1 MMTSRLPRDPSVME
15 REARAVELKTA
26 GKTYDE
32 IAAEVGYTNRS
43 AARKAVVRALE
54 RKPVESVEEMRKIE
68 GFRLD
73 ALTEALSKIIF
84 DPEATY
90 DEQIKAINA
99 ATRISESRAKL
110 FGLCVPLQI
119 ETSGTS
125 TLNVVFSSKLRN
137 VTGMSDYELEVQRT

>member
-1 MMTSRLPRDPSVME
+1 MTNRLPRDPAIME

-54 RKPVESVEEMRKIE
+54 RRPVESVDNMRKIE
-68 GFRLD
+68 GSRLD
-73 ALTEALSKIIF
+73 TLTVALSKIIF

-99 ATRISESRAKL
+99 AVRISESRAKL
-110 FGLCVPLQI
+110 FGLHAPLQV

-125 TLNVVFSSKLRN
+125 TLNVVFSRALHSDI
-137 VTGMSDYELEVQRT
+137 GMSDYELEVDRT